1 MSTVTKLEGS
11 KVKLT
16 IEMTEEALEAGI
28 RREYPRAAKRYNI
41 PGFRKGKAPRKVIEN
56 AYGPLVFLEDGFD
69 SAYPA
74 LYEEAVKEHD
84 IKPIDNPAI
93 EIEAVRML
101 GAEDLPE
108 GVAIRFSATV
118 PVMPEV
124 TLGQYKG
131 IEVEKPEY
139 NVTDEAVDSEIE
151 KARRER
157 ARLVVVERPVENG
170 DTVNLNYSGS
180 VDGVKFDGGTAEEQ
194 ELRIGSG
201 AFIPGF
207 EEQLVG
213 MSIGEDKD
221 ITVTFPSEY
230 HAPELA
236 GKEAVFAIHINDIS
250 VEELPELND
259 DFAKDASDFETVEE
273 WRNSERKKLEET
285 AAQRAATEFENR
297 AIEAAAANCEVE
309 IPEILIERETDRM
322 VEDFA
327 RMLSQQ
333 GLSIDMYMQFSG
345 SDKEALRASYREPAE
360 KNVRIRMMFEKL
372 IEVEGIKATDEE
384 IMEEVRKF
392 ADGFGD
398 DAAKERFINS
408 AGEDIK
414 SYFSDR
420 IAVDKAVKLIMDN
433 VLEKQA

>member
-309 IPEILIERETDRM
+309 IPEI
-322 VEDFA
+322 
-327 RMLSQQ
+327 
-333 GLSIDMYMQFSG
+333 
-345 SDKEALRASYREPAE
+345 
-360 KNVRIRMMFEKL
+360 
-372 IEVEGIKATDEE
+372 
-384 IMEEVRKF
+384 
-392 ADGFGD
+392 
-398 DAAKERFINS
+398 
-408 AGEDIK
+408 
-414 SYFSDR
+414 
-420 IAVDKAVKLIMDN
+420 
-433 VLEKQA
+433 

>member
-108 GVAIRFSATV
+108 GVAIRFFATV

-384 IMEEVRKF
+384 IMEEVRRF
-392 ADGFGD
+392 AEGFGD
-398 DAAKERFINS
+398 DVAKERFINS